1 MRGKLISTLSL
12 FFFALQFV
20 FAQEKTITGMVKDES
35 GQPLLGVTVTI
46 KGTTRGVATD
56 FDGNYSIKAKAGE
69 VLHFVALG
77 MKPIDRPVSAS
88 TTKIDVI
95 MEEEAHELEEVV
107 VVAYGTAK
115 KQSLVG
121 SQAMVS
127 AKQLETRPIT
137 NLTTALSGIAP
148 GVQSTLSSGQP
159 GSSSSIRI
167 RGFGSINAGSDP
179 IYVLDGS
186 IYNGRIS
193 DIVMQDVESIS
204 VLKDAASTSLYGSSA
219 GNGVVLITTKSGS
232 RGKKGKPSF
241 TYSNNIGFSTRGQED
256 YEKVGAMD
264 HLPLRFQQWFN
275 HYKYN
280 RKLTDEQAAAWANYD
295 MIQQYTPEYIPYAG
309 INSYYQFAGGKWN
322 YHETKPSGRFVYPAV
337 MMMDGTL
344 NPSITG
350 LLWAEDLD
358 WEKALFRTGVRNE
371 HSINVSHNTEN
382 LKSYFSLNYLK
393 EDGYQVASDYE
404 RFAGRANLSY
414 DVNKW
419 LTVGTNI
426 GYSTMV
432 NHSPTLTGNQTANT
446 FRYIRN
452 IAPIY
457 PIHKHNPD
465 GSYVYDDKGNKVYDY
480 SQSRLFAGNYNP
492 IYLTEVDLLTT
503 DNNSANTRSFAE
515 LRFLPEL
522 KLKLSYA
529 HDVLRYT
536 TKRRYNN
543 IFGDQPEGLLRISHY
558 KNATTTFNQVF
569 DYNKTFGKH
578 NINALLGHESYKYQ
592 VIESETSKK
601 GMAFLGID
609 EMGNFIEL
617 SSASSSTDEY
627 TKEGYFGRFNYGF
640 DSKYDFSFSF
650 RRDGSSRFH
659 KNHRWGNFWSV
670 GAGWHLKKEAFLAN
684 VSWIDQLK
692 LRASYG
698 TTGNDATSGF
708 YPYQTAYSF
717 SNNNT
722 NAGLR
727 IATYG
732 YPNLLWEKQVSTDIA
747 LEFDILKRLKGTVE
761 LFNKESDDLIFAFPL
776 PTSTGIGSINK
787 NIGKVQNRGIE
798 IELTVDLVEKPDF
811 KWSFTANGTILKNKV
826 LRLPDHSRKLG
837 QANGNYRYM
846 EGYSVYDYYLPQ
858 WAGVNP
864 DTGHAMYVIDAEQ
877 YPSYAD
883 VNHAQFK
890 GVDKDKY
897 SAYTYDYNVAK
908 HDFSGSA
915 IPDLQGGFGT
925 NVNWKGFEFGVQFT
939 YMLGGKAYDAPY
951 QGLMSRDKNAG
962 TAAHVDLWNAW
973 KKPGDITDVPRL
985 DDSTAGEHASKSSN
999 RFLISR
1005 TSLML
1010 RNLSVGYSLPKEVLT
1025 PYGITNLRIGIS
1037 AENLFLWS
1045 KRKGMNPMNSF
1056 SGTASN
1062 IGYDYAKVVSCGLSV
1077 SF

>member
-159 GSSSSIRI
+159 GSSATIRI
-167 RGFGSINAGSDP
+167 RGFGSINAGNDP

-232 RGKKGKPSF
+232 KGKKEKPSF
-241 TYSNNIGFSTRGQED
+241 TYSNNLGFSTRGQED

-264 HLPLRFQQWFN
+264 YLPLRFQQWYN
-275 HYKYN
+275 DYKYN
-280 RKLTDEQAAAWANYD
+280 RGATDEQAAAWANYN
-295 MIQQYTPEYIPYAG
+295 MIQQYKLEYMPYAG
-309 INSYYQFAGGKWN
+309 VNTYYQYAGGTWN
-322 YHETKPSGRFVYPAV
+322 YHQTQPTGGNVFPAV

-344 NPSITG
+344 NPNITG
-350 LLWAEDLD
+350 LLWGEDLD
-358 WEKALFRTGVRNE
+358 WERALFRTGIRNE
-371 HSINVSHNTEN
+371 HTISVNHSTDKM
-382 LKSYFSLNYLK
+382 KSYFSLNYLK
-393 EDGYQVASDYE
+393 EDGYRIASDYE
-404 RFAGRANLSY
+404 RLAGRGNVSY
-414 DVNKW
+414 DVNNW

-432 NHSPTLTGNQTANT
+432 NHSPTTTASNLSNT
-446 FRYIRN
+446 FSFVRG
-452 IAPIY
+452 IAPIF
-457 PIHKHNPD
+457 PIHQHNAD
-465 GSYVYDDKGNKVYDY
+465 GSYVYDAHGKKVYDY
-480 SQSRLFAGNYNP
+480 RKSRIFRPNYNP
-492 IYLTEVDLLTT
+492 VYLSEVDLLTT
-503 DNNSANTRSFAE
+503 DNNSANTRTFAE
-515 LRFLPEL
+515 ISLLPEL
-522 KLKLSYA
+522 KIKLNYNY
-529 HDVLRYT
+529 DVLRYT
-536 TKRRYNN
+536 SKQRYNN
-543 IFGDQPEGLLRISHY
+543 IFGAQPDGLLEINNY
-558 KNATTTFNQVF
+558 KRATTTFNQLL

-578 NINALLGHESYKYQ
+578 NVGVLLGHESYKYDY
-592 VIESETSKK
+592 IESSMGKK
-601 GMAFLGID
+601 KMAFLGID
-609 EMGNFIEL
+609 EMSNFTEL
-617 SSASSSTDEY
+617 ESATSKTDQY
-627 TKEGYFGRFNYGF
+627 TKEGYFGRVNYGF
-640 DSKYDFSFSF
+640 DNKYDLSLSF

-659 KNHRWGNFWSV
+659 KDNRWGNFWSV

-684 VSWIDQLK
+684 VSWIDHLK

-698 TTGNDATSGF
+698 TTGNDDTSGY
-708 YPYQTAYSF
+708 YPYQTTYSF
-717 SNNNT
+717 VNNDVQ
-722 NAGLR
+722 AGLR
-727 IATYG
+727 IGRYG
-732 YPNLLWEKQVSTDIA
+732 YRNLLWEKQVSADIA
-747 LEFDILKRLKGTVE
+747 LEFDVFKHLKGTVE
-761 LFNKESDDLIFAFPL
+761 LFSKESDDLIFALPL
-776 PTSTGIGSINK
+776 PTSTGITSVNK

-798 IELTVDLVEKPDF
+798 IELTIDLIKRPDF
-811 KWSFTANGTILKNKV
+811 KWNFTANGTILKNKV
-826 LRLPDHSRKLG
+826 IRLPEHIRELG

-846 EGYSVYDYYLPQ
+846 EGYSIYDYHIPQ

-864 DTGHAMYVIDAEQ
+864 NTGHAMYVIDAKT
-877 YPSYAD
+877 YPNYAD
-883 VNHAQFK
+883 VNHAHFR
-890 GVDKDKY
+890 GVDKDQY
-897 SAYTYDYNVAK
+897 AAYTYDYNIAK
-908 HDFSGSA
+908 RDFSGSA

-925 NVNWKGFEFGVQFT
+925 NATWKGFEFGVQFS
-939 YMLGGKAYDAPY
+939 YMLGGKAYDSVY
-951 QGLMSRDKNAG
+951 QGLMGRDTNSG

-973 KKPGDITDVPRL
+973 KKPGDVTDVPRL
-985 DDSTAGEHASKSSN
+985 DESTAGQYVSSTSN

-1010 RNLSVGYSLPKEVLT
+1010 RNLSIGYTLPKEILA
-1025 PYGITNLRIGIS
+1025 PYGITNLRVGI
-1037 AENLFLWS
+1037 AGENLFLWS
-1045 KRKGMNPMNSF
+1045 KRKGMNPMANF
-1056 SGTASN
+1056 SGTTSN
-1062 IGYDYAKVVSCGLSV
+1062 LGYDYAKVFSCGVSV